1 MRASGLR
8 RERVI
13 AVLRAPTAQAFV
25 EVADVLADAGLT
37 RLEFTLT
44 SAGALDAITVA
55 KRAMPQLT
63 VGCGTVRT
71 GGDIRRAAAAG
82 ADFVVSQYFDPALV
96 EAARS
101 AGIDYVPG
109 ALTPGEIARAA
120 ADAELVKVSPI
131 GPVGGVAYLRE
142 LVGPLPDIPLFPTGG
157 VRPDELGAYF
167 DAGAAF
173 VGVSALLFQDA
184 LTGGDL
190 GALGAR
196 TREALAALDDT
207 DPDAGADPDAD
218 DAVSA
223 PASARPS
230 KGHA

>member
-1 MRASGLR
+1 MRASGRR

-13 AVLRAPTAQAFV
+13 AVLRAPDAARFV
-25 EVADVLADAGLT
+25 AVTSVLADAGLVK
-37 RLEFTLT
+37 LEFTLT
-44 SAGALDAITVA
+44 SAGALEAITAV
-55 KRAMPQLT
+55 KRAMPHLAI
-63 VGCGTVRT
+63 GCGTART
-71 GGDIRRAAAAG
+71 SDDIRRAADAG
-82 ADFVVSQYFDPALV
+82 ADFVVSQYFDPALGD
-96 EAARS
+96 AAL
-101 AGIDYVPG
+101 AAAIDYVPG

-120 ADAELVKVSPI
+120 VDAELVKVSPI

-173 VGVSALLFQDA
+173 VGVSALLLQDA

-190 GALGAR
+190 DALGAR
-196 TREALAALDDT
+196 AREALSALADTEPDT
-207 DPDAGADPDAD
+207 DPDADPDL
-218 DAVSA
+218 A
-223 PASARPS
+223 PASPS

>member
-1 MRASGLR
+1 MRAAGRR

-13 AVLRAPTAQAFV
+13 VVLRAPSAERFV
-25 EVADVLADAGLT
+25 GVASVLADAGLAK
-37 RLEFTLT
+37 LEFTLT
-44 SAGALDAITVA
+44 SAGALDAITSA
-55 KRAMPQLT
+55 KQTMPHLA
-63 VGCGTVRT
+63 VGCGTART
-71 GGDIRRAAAAG
+71 PGDIRRAADAG
-82 ADFVVSQYFDPALV
+82 ADFVVSQYFDPALG
-96 EAARS
+96 EAARA

-120 ADAELVKVSPI
+120 VDAELVKVSPI

-173 VGVSALLFQDA
+173 VGVSAVLLQDA

-190 GALGAR
+190 DALGAR
-196 TREALAALDDT
+196 TREALAVLAGT
-207 DPDAGADPDAD
+207 EPDAH
-218 DAVSA
+218 AVSA
-223 PASARPS
+223 LTPPT